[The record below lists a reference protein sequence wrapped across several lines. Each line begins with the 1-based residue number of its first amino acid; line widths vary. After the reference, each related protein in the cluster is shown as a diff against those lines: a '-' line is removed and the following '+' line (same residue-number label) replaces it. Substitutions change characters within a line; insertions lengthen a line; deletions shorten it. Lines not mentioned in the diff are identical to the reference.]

1 MDIRQ
6 PNTITP
12 SIKYNNQ
19 FNKKLLNLNSFLIQL
34 RMLAIFLITIQR
46 WIKQK

>member
-6 PNTITP
+6 PDTITP
-12 SIKYNNQ
+12 STKYNNQ

-34 RMLAIFLITIQR
+34 RMLAIFLITNQQ